1 MKNRP
6 SVMEMKRKYKNSK
19 FFLTTFYSH
28 SLWCVAIREYDIT
41 DALVKRINKTHSMWH
56 QNGTWYI
63 F

>member
-1 MKNRP
+1 
-6 SVMEMKRKYKNSK
+6 MEMKRKYKNKK

-28 SLWCVAIREYDIT
+28 SLWCVAIREDDIT

-56 QNGTWYI
+56 QDGTWYI